1 MKLKSLELIGFK
13 SFVDKTI
20 ILFEKEITS
29 IVGPNGCGK
38 SNVVDAIR
46 WVMGE
51 QSPKHLRGKQM
62 EDVIFSGSEVRP
74 SLSMASVELTF
85 STLGYQTPAAYLN
98 HPEISICRRV
108 YRSGASEYFINKI
121 PVRLKDIHD
130 LFLGTGVGT
139 KAYSIIEQG
148 RVTQFLTARPEERRY
163 YIEEAAG
170 ISRFK
175 NRKEGAL
182 RKMEATRQNLLRLS
196 DLVSELE
203 RQINSLDRQAKKAE
217 KYRELKQ
224 QYQKWDL
231 ALLSFNFHT
240 ASLRQTSLESDL
252 RRLSEDEAASQARL
266 AEEETRLEADRL
278 LISEKEQKINQLQ
291 GELFEVSNAVM
302 LSETELRFKKE
313 EFERV
318 CQSIMENQKLASL
331 LGEEE
336 ENIED
341 KLSAVNEQK
350 MLFDLESR
358 KLEEEIKV
366 LSGLVEEGER
376 RETASRI
383 EVESFR
389 EKLHQNEARYL
400 QMGTLRGAQTSK
412 LEELKKERKLHEEE
426 LEKNRKIFWETQ
438 KLYKEASGNLE
449 SLRQMRL
456 ELADRTNQLMEE
468 LNALRQNLKREE
480 EELAAIREN
489 LTLRKS
495 RLASLEQLQKN
506 FEGYQEGTRS
516 VLLRKQREGRDG
528 IMGTVADLVESPPEY
543 EEAVSAVLG
552 EKLQYVIVKTAAE
565 GVEGVEYLRTQ
576 SAGRSSFVPLQPRHY
591 SGDDQVIP
599 QREGVLGPLS
609 RFVSLKSEYQHLSD
623 FLFGDVLLVSD
634 LHKALDIWSSNGH
647 RKTLV
652 TLRGEVVDPTG
663 VISGGHPAASNQT
676 LLSMKREIRELADL
690 IAYLEGDLREKEALR
705 TELALRV
712 EGLSSSL
719 DEMKHSSY
727 EESVKIANQGK
738 DVDQIH
744 KEIDLLNSRQE
755 ELAKRLAQE
764 KEEENQ
770 AAFVLS
776 SLDEEE
782 RSLKNQIEQENAG
795 LEKSRAELDACL
807 LWLEEKTKELNS
819 ARMEQAQREEK
830 GFRLEEEIKRLQDD
844 KIRTRRKIAEQ
855 GEQLEAHQGKRE
867 SLERDL
873 NHLDRLILKKSKEK
887 KEKELNYAGERES
900 YEKLVTSVR
909 EAEFGLKE
917 LRKKV
922 EEATRC
928 LNQTTLALTDIR
940 GKMRMSEEQCL
951 ERHQMS
957 LAEIYSQ
964 HLNSEFDQDEA
975 EATVLELKD
984 KLARMGE
991 VNMGALAEYEE
1002 LKTRFD
1008 FLTKQQEDLE
1018 ASLASLERVIQKIN
1032 RTSKERFLQTF
1043 QLVNEKFQLLFP
1055 KLFRGGRARLV
1066 LTDENNLL
1074 ETGVDVVAQPP
1085 GKKLQ
1090 SITLLSGGEKALTA
1104 VSLIFSIFQIK
1115 PSPFCILDEVDA
1127 PLDEANV
1134 ERYNE
1139 LLREM
1144 TPQTQFVVITH
1155 NKQTMSRSDALY
1167 GITMQEPGISQL
1179 VSVDLKQSN

>member
-1 MKLKSLELIGFK
+1 MKLKRLELIGFK
-13 SFVDKTI
+13 SFVDKTV
-20 ILFEKEITS
+20 ILFEKEVTA

-38 SNVVDAIR
+38 SNIVDAIR

-85 STLGYQTPAAYLN
+85 STEGYQTPAAYLN

-108 YRSGASEYFINKI
+108 YRSGESEYFINKT

-139 KAYSIIEQG
+139 KAYSVIEQG
-148 RVTQFLTARPEERRY
+148 RVTQFLTAHPEERRY

-196 DLVSELE
+196 DLVGELE

-231 ALLSFNFHT
+231 ALSSLNYHE
-240 ASLRQTSLESDL
+240 ASLSQNSLESDL
-252 RRLSEDEAASQARL
+252 RRFSEEETVSQARL
-266 AEEETRLEADRL
+266 SEEETRLEADRL
-278 LISEKEQKINQLQ
+278 KVSDTEQKINQLQ
-291 GELFEVSNAVM
+291 GELFELSNAVM

-313 EFERV
+313 ELERV
-318 CQSIMENQKLASL
+318 GQSIGENQKLASQ
-331 LGEEE
+331 LGDEEKTI
-336 ENIED
+336 EN
-341 KLSAVNEQK
+341 KLSEVNEQK
-350 MLFDLESR
+350 MFFDLER
-358 KLEEEIKV
+358 QRLEEEV
-366 LSGLVEEGER
+366 RSLDEVVQEGER
-376 RETASRI
+376 SETALRI
-383 EVESFR
+383 EVESLR
-389 EKLHQNEARYL
+389 EKIHQNEARLL
-400 QMGTLRGAQTSK
+400 QIGTLRETQTGK
-412 LEELKKERKLHEEE
+412 LEELKKLEGTHEEE
-426 LEKNRKIFWETQ
+426 LEKNRKILEETQ
-438 KLYKEASGNLE
+438 KLYKEAVGNLE
-449 SLRQMRL
+449 LLKQMRL
-456 ELADRTNQLMEE
+456 ELTAKTDQLTDE
-468 LNALRQNLKREE
+468 LNGLRQNLKKEE
-480 EELAAIREN
+480 EELADIREK

-516 VLLRKQREGRDG
+516 VLLRKQKEGNDG
-528 IMGTVADLVESPPEY
+528 IVGTVADLVESPPEY

-552 EKLQYVIVKTAAE
+552 EKLQYVIVKTPAE
-565 GVEGVEYLRTQ
+565 GVEAVEYLRMQ
-576 SAGRSSFVPLQPRHY
+576 ASGRSSFVPLQPRHY
-591 SGDDQVIP
+591 SSDDQVIP

-623 FLFGDVLLVSD
+623 FLFGDVVLVSD
-634 LHKALDIWSSNGH
+634 LQKALDIWGSNGH

-652 TLRGEVVDPTG
+652 TLQGEVVDPTG
-663 VISGGHPAASNQT
+663 VISGGHPAAAHQA

-690 IAYLEGDLREKEALR
+690 IAHLEGELRQKENLR
-705 TELALRV
+705 TELTLRA
-712 EGLSSSL
+712 EGLTSSV

-738 DVDQIH
+738 DVDQMGR
-744 KEIDLLNSRQE
+744 ELDLLNNRQQ
-755 ELAKRLAQE
+755 ELAGRLNQE
-764 KEEENQ
+764 REEENQ
-770 AAFVLS
+770 TALVLS
-776 SLDEEE
+776 NLNDEE
-782 RSLKNQIEQENAG
+782 RNLKDRIEKGNID
-795 LEKSRAELDACL
+795 LEKNRAELDACL
-807 LWLEEKTKELNS
+807 LQLEEKTARLNS
-819 ARMEQAQREEK
+819 VRMEQAQGEER
-830 GFRLEEEIKRLQDD
+830 GLRLEEEIQRLQDE
-844 KIRTRRKIAEQ
+844 KIRTRGKMAEQ
-855 GEQLEAHQGKRE
+855 GEQGEALEGKRE

-873 NHLDRLILKKSKEK
+873 SHLDRLIFKKSQAK
-887 KEKELNYAGERES
+887 KEKELNYAAEREA
-900 YEKLVTSVR
+900 YEKRVTSIR
-909 EAEFGLKE
+909 EAEFSLKE

-928 LNQTTLALTDIR
+928 LNQTTLALTDVR
-940 GKMRMSEEQCL
+940 SRMRMSEEQCL
-951 ERHQMS
+951 ERHQLLLS
-957 LAEIYSQ
+957 EIYSA
-964 HLNSEFDQDEA
+964 HLNLELDRDEA
-975 EATVLELKD
+975 EAAVLELKD
-984 KLARMGE
+984 KLGRIGE
-991 VNMGALAEYEE
+991 VNTGALAEYEE
-1002 LKTRFD
+1002 LKTRYD
-1008 FLTKQQEDLE
+1008 FLKKQKEDLE

-1043 QLVNEKFQLLFP
+1043 QLVNEKFQVLFP
-1055 KLFRGGRARLV
+1055 KLFRGGRAKLV

-1155 NKQTMSRSDALY
+1155 NKQTMTRSDALY
-1167 GITMQEPGISQL
+1167 GITMQEPGMSQL
-1179 VSVDLKQSN
+1179 VSVELK